1 MKNIFKFAAM
11 AFAAVVMFAS
21 CDKKDDKTPD
31 APAAT
36 LDGRVLKVTVE
47 NMGDIYFDFGKFAE
61 NQITMGMDGAMY
73 GMEGTIIAI
82 NPLGSYVVKATDA
95 TSGVITR
102 TVAVGDGTSVSQD
115 VPYSG
120 LTETSCTIDL
130 ILISMEGTATGE
142 FVDATLVDPFAE

>member
-36 LDGRVLKVTVE
+36 LDGKVLKVTVE
-47 NMGDIYFDFGKFAE
+47 NMGDIYFDFGKFAA

-82 NPLGSYVVKATDA
+82 NPLGYTYSDDNSEDFLSNY
-95 TSGVITR
+95 
-102 TVAVGDGTSVSQD
+102 SVCILLRYHLLFVLFSQQA
-115 VPYSG
+115 
-120 LTETSCTIDL
+120 LNI
-130 ILISMEGTATGE
+130 IISEHLFCARHSARQEGTG
-142 FVDATLVDPFAE
+142 V